1 LNQPH
6 QRTLSRA
13 VAYEGVGLHSGVACH
28 IEFRPAPPGTGV
40 RFVRTD
46 LAGKPVIPVSPRYAR
61 ADSDQLRRTVLKN
74 GEAEV
79 HTVEHVLAAVAG
91 LEIDNLEIA
100 LDAAEP
106 PEPPDGSASAY
117 VALFQQAG
125 LAEQPASRRYF
136 HVSEPVRHE
145 ENGVVLAA
153 FPHDGLRVTF
163 TIEYRNAFH
172 GTQHATYEI
181 TPDVFVKE
189 IAPARTFVL
198 ERDVEALRARG
209 MIRGGSLKNAVVVKP
224 DGVMNEGGLRF
235 EDEMVRHKILDFLG
249 DLTLLGRPARGHF
262 LSIKSGHASNV
273 RFVQRLAASEAAGG
287 VGFAGGNGD
296 GGAMTLDINAI
307 ERIMP
312 HRYPFLL
319 IDRILSLE
327 ETRVVGIKNVT
338 INEPFFVGHFPG
350 HPIMPAVLIV
360 EAMAQCGGVLLLNRV
375 DRPKD
380 KLVYFMGID
389 NAKFRKPVR
398 PGDQLRFELTLLR
411 LKQRI
416 CKMEGKAYVDGDL
429 VAEAELLSSI
439 VDRNP

>member
-1 LNQPH
+1 MSLPH
-6 QRTLSRA
+6 QRTLGRVVS
-13 VAYEGVGLHSGVACH
+13 YDGVGLHTGVPCH
-28 IEFRPAPPGTGV
+28 IEFRPAAPGTGV
-40 RFVRTD
+40 RFVRLD
-46 LAGKPVIPVSPRYAR
+46 LAGEPEIPVAPAYAR
-61 ADSDQLRRTVLKN
+61 ADNDHLRRTVLKN

-91 LEIDNLEIA
+91 LEIDNLVIA
-100 LDAAEP
+100 LNAAEP

-117 VALFQQAG
+117 VTLFQQAG
-125 LAEQPASRRYF
+125 IAEQQASRRYF
-136 HVSEPVRHE
+136 HVLEPVRHE
-145 ENGVVLAA
+145 EGSVVLAA

-163 TIEYRNAFH
+163 TIEYPNAFH
-172 GTQHATYEI
+172 GTQHATYDI
-181 TPDVFVKE
+181 TPDVFMKE

-198 ERDVEALRARG
+198 ERDVEALRAKG

-249 DLTLLGRPARGHF
+249 DLSLLGRPARGHF

-273 RFVQRLAASEAAGG
+273 RFVQRLAASEAAAGIAP
-287 VGFAGGNGD
+287 AGGNGN
-296 GGAMTLDINAI
+296 GALALDINAI
-307 ERIMP
+307 MRIMP
-312 HRYPFLL
+312 HRYPLLL
-319 IDRILSLE
+319 IDRILSLDDA
-327 ETRVVGIKNVT
+327 RVVGIKNVT

-360 EAMAQCGGVLLLNRV
+360 EAMAQCGGVLLMNRV